1 MDISANGRAI
11 EERARHSRLAAL
23 SARAALLIGLVATFV
38 LVVLFCGEVARRFTA
53 ESILAD
59 ARARLPSAA
68 SALRGELEKQRA
80 LPLILKEDPTVMTAI
95 ATRDPAQLG
104 ALNEKLDRLA
114 RATRAAV
121 IYILDASG
129 TALAASNFREPTSF
143 VGSDY
148 RFRDYYSAALANGTA
163 EQYALGTVSQRPGVY
178 FSARMDRSE
187 QRGLGVV
194 VVKVELD
201 AVEADWQS
209 GGQPVFVS
217 DERGIVLATSVPA
230 WRFRTLRPIANA
242 EAAEIRRSLQFGE
255 ASLVPLRLETDPA
268 LDGFVSADTGDGK
281 AQRFA
286 LAQADVP
293 AGLPGWRIHL
303 LAPAGRELSGAT
315 NLARLVAG
323 LVLAI
328 LLLAGFLL
336 FRRGR
341 LARLQRKEKER
352 AAAELETRVIERT
365 MDLAS
370 ANQRLTGEI
379 AEREKA
385 EARIATLRDDLAQ
398 ANRLATLGQV
408 TAGVAH
414 EINQPLA
421 AIRAYAE
428 NAQLFLRRQDGN
440 NAAQNLE
447 RVVGLTDR
455 IASITDTLRGFARR
469 GRSALEPLSVE
480 AILDGAMLILRSR
493 IRESGVE
500 LERRSVGGEAIILGG
515 RIRLEQV
522 LVNLVRNAVEALEGR
537 EHGRITVETVN
548 GVEEVTIAVSDN
560 GPGVPPEILPVLF
573 TPFKTSKAQGTGL
586 GLVIASDIV
595 SELGGVLSATS
606 RPGEGACFTIRLP
619 GVPV

>member
-11 EERARHSRLAAL
+11 EQRDGHSRLAAL
-23 SARAALLIGLVATFV
+23 SARAALLIGLFATFV

-53 ESILAD
+53 VSILAD

-68 SALRGELEKQRA
+68 SPLRGELEKQRA

-95 ATRDPAQLG
+95 ATRDLAQLR

-178 FSARMDRSE
+178 FSARMDRPE
-187 QRGLGVV
+187 QRGFGVV

-242 EAAEIRRSLQFGE
+242 EAAEIRRSLQFGQ

-428 NAQLFLRRQDGN
+428 NAQLFLRRQDEN

-480 AILDGAMLILRSR
+480 DILDGAMLILRSR

-548 GVEEVTIAVSDN
+548 GAEEVTIAVSDN

-606 RPGEGACFTIRLP
+606 RLGEGACFTIRLP
-619 GVPV
+619 RVPV